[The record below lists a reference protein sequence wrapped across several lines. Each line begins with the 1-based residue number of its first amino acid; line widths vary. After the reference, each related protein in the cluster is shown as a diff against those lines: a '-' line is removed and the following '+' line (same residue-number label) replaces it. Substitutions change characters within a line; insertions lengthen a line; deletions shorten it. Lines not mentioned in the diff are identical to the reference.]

1 MSFNLNPFPGQ
12 KMFNIYDGPAHQSH
26 NAYMD
31 ITVSKLTCTP
41 GQNCKESDPVPYAR
55 NFGVLN
61 DKPRTYCYLPNAAIA
76 WKQPNGFY
84 YPPAFH
90 SNNLWFSNV
99 DIRHFVVEPLF
110 LPIKPLDADPFQ
122 QDQTRV
128 DNRYCTHSIDMFSAS
143 FNNIDRQTVLNDDDG
158 TLTGLLGSQGGA
170 KYESISINEDDFF
183 NAPVTTP
190 ECLSDVGVI
199 PNVNPTP
206 FATATTSPYEWLTTA
221 IVADCGLD
229 RKVECRTDKTAPTTW
244 AHDCGNSACRGVPL
258 YREYLTD
265 SEYPVARPQIR
276 MMALDTSQR
285 STLSLNRGAYYIDT
299 TQDCTAQ
306 GGCPKCT
313 KFDPN
318 SGECETYENRFRP
331 SIFLKDHTY
340 YVYFVYATAKTHQTY
355 DIYVGPPPK
364 DKDYD
369 PKVTAVTVDPNGYK
383 FGTPSNPSY
392 IKPVHNTYYDGKSL
406 LSIDVD
412 LSGQT
417 DAFTTS
423 KPKFCKPQ
431 SYCTP
436 KGESCVCKNPGSGC
450 SDSDCA
456 WGPHDIDCPINPTDQ
471 NGMLCF
477 GFSFTMPPN
486 FDANPIAPAGDLFVP
501 FTKNPYFMKGDV
513 TFANGKSISPKDQC
527 VYPPQ

>member
-1 MSFNLNPFPGQ
+1 MSYNLNPFPGQ
-12 KMFNIYDGPAHQSH
+12 KMFNIYDGPAHQTH

-41 GQNCKESDPVPYAR
+41 GQDCSKDPVPYTR

-110 LPIKPLDADPFQ
+110 LPIKPLDTDPFQ
-122 QDQTRV
+122 QWQTKV
-128 DNRYCTHSIDMFSAS
+128 DNRYCTHSIDMFSAN

-158 TLTGLLGSQGGA
+158 TLTGLLGAQGGT
-170 KYESISINEDDFF
+170 KYPSISINEDDFF

-199 PNVNPTP
+199 PNANPTP

-229 RKVECRTDKTAPTTW
+229 RKVECRADRTAPTMW
-244 AHDCGNSACRGVPL
+244 AHDCGNSSCRGVPL

-265 SEYPVARPQIR
+265 AEYPDARPQIR

-285 STLSLNRGAYYIDT
+285 STLSLNHGAYYIDT

-313 KFDPN
+313 KFDPS
-318 SGECETYENRFRP
+318 SGECETYENRYRP
-331 SIFLKDHTY
+331 SVFLEGHTY
-340 YVYFVYATAKTHQTY
+340 YVYFVYATDKTHQTY
-355 DIYVGPPPK
+355 DIFVGRAP
-364 DKDYD
+364 DDYD

-383 FGTPSNPSY
+383 FGTPSDPSY

-406 LSIDVD
+406 LSVDVD
-412 LSGQT
+412 LSGQGT
-417 DAFTTS
+417 AFTAS
-423 KPKFCKPQ
+423 KPKFWKPQ
-431 SYCTP
+431 SYCSP
-436 KGESCVCKNPGSGC
+436 KGASCVCKNPGSGC
-450 SDSDCA
+450 NDSDCA
-456 WGPHDIDCPINPTDQ
+456 WGPNDIDCPIDPDNQ

-477 GFSFTMPPN
+477 GFSFTMPPK
-486 FDANPIAPAGDLFVP
+486 FTAKPEAPAKDLFKRY
-501 FTKNPYFMKGDV
+501 TTNDYFGKVM
-513 TFANGKSISPKDQC
+513 FANGTSISPNDQC